1 MKLVLLSL
9 FSLLLKTSS
18 FCQYIGD
25 YRPLSFD
32 QLDPLWIHVSMDST
46 IVGYPIE
53 DPRDPLIGFDGY
65 SHVYPNTDI
74 THHLLTYDG
83 FLYRISRTLY
93 DVDIS
98 GALLEKI
105 DMETGKNSWTQHF
118 DLRTSLY
125 REFLKKAFIAD
136 NKLILYT
143 YRVTT
148 PDMEFP
154 FPIVLFGKAE
164 GLLMIREYD
173 LETGE
178 LLQFIENTEIT
189 HETKF
194 LATDLDMR
202 VQLNTID
209 PQTIEVRHHFL
220 KDSRGAYILV
230 DTINTN
236 GLILNPVD
244 TLFSTHTNVNWNQ
257 SYWSSDHVM
266 TKDRNGRFYWIDYY
280 SPGGTS
286 TDSPQAQLTIEDN
299 TGIVTIPL
307 MEYNPDG
314 IVKNWEIVDV
324 TDSLILINTIR
335 HDTTNDFIILTLSGQ
350 LRQWIHSEKERHN
363 ALPVLDENGQFILAE
378 YDGIQNGKH
387 QLAFYQPVD
396 NHLELLSMFSISD
409 PDYLVLPVSMDKLQ
423 NGNYLLYVMH
433 TKANNQGVVEGR
445 FMTDILLTP
454 EMIGLK
460 TSATDP
466 NISSLPSFIISPNP
480 ATSYIR
486 VDFENP
492 VTGELAVFDNVG
504 RLVLHH
510 SIHASQSMD
519 LDVCDFPS
527 GFYAIQFQDR
537 DDSIKGICKSFFK
550 L

>member
-1 MKLVLLSL
+1 
-9 FSLLLKTSS
+9 
-18 FCQYIGD
+18 
-25 YRPLSFD
+25 
-32 QLDPLWIHVSMDST
+32 MDST
-46 IVGYPIE
+46 IVGHQIE

-74 THHLLTYDG
+74 TGHLLTYDG

-105 DMETGKNSWTQHF
+105 DLETGKNSWTQHF

-178 LLQFIENTEIT
+178 LLQFIENPEIT
-189 HETKF
+189 PETKT
-194 LATDLDMR
+194 LTTDLDMR

-209 PQTIEVRHHFL
+209 SHTLEVRHHFL

-236 GLILNPVD
+236 GLILNPED
-244 TLFSTHTNVNWNQ
+244 TIFSSHIGVNWNQ

-266 TKDRNGRFYWIDYY
+266 TKDKNGLFYWIDYY
-280 SPGGTS
+280 SPGGAS
-286 TDSPQAQLTIEDN
+286 TDSPQAQLTIEAN
-299 TGIVTIPL
+299 TGIFTIPL
-307 MEYNPDG
+307 MDYNPDG

-335 HDTTNDFIILTLSGQ
+335 HDTTNDFIILTHSGQ

-363 ALPVLDENGQFILAE
+363 ALQVLDEEGHFILAE
-378 YDGIQNGKH
+378 YDGIHNGKH

-396 NHLELLSMFSISD
+396 SHLELLSTFSVSD
-409 PDYLVLPVSMDKLQ
+409 PEYLVLPVSMDKLQ

-460 TSATDP
+460 TSSTNPA
-466 NISSLPSFIISPNP
+466 ISAGPSFIISPNP
-480 ATSYIR
+480 SASYIR
-486 VDFENP
+486 VDFVNP

-504 RLVLHH
+504 RMVLHH
-510 SIHASQSMD
+510 FIYASQAMD
-519 LDVCDFPS
+519 LDVHDFPS
-527 GFYAIQFQDR
+527 GFYAIQFQAK
-537 DDSIKGICKSFFK
+537 DSSMKAICKSFFK
-550 L
+550 Q